1 MKTVTIAV
9 DAMGGDFGLK
19 VTLPAALHALDVH
32 PDLHIILVGQESQIT
47 LRLKGRIKKYGERL
61 KVHHAEEIVGMDELP
76 SKALRYKKQSSM
88 RLAINLVHQ
97 GIADACVS
105 AGNTGALMATARF
118 VLKTLPGVDRPAI
131 VARIP
136 SDNPH
141 GFVRM
146 LDLGANVDCTPD
158 HLQQFA
164 VMGSI
169 LAGNADGVKN
179 PRVALLNI
187 GAEEI
192 KGNELVREAAELLA
206 ETKGIN
212 YIGFVEGNDIFADKA
227 DVIVC
232 DGFTGN
238 VALKV
243 MEGEARTIRDQI
255 RAALTKSFFTK
266 LGALFILPALHQVRK
281 RMSPAHYNGASML
294 GLKGIVIKSHG
305 NTTPKGF
312 FKAIER
318 AYAEV
323 DHKVPEHISSQVHD
337 LIELSKNTAE

>member
-1 MKTVTIAV
+1 
-9 DAMGGDFGLK
+9 MGGDFGVK
-19 VTLPAALHALDVH
+19 VTLPAVLHALDTY
-32 PDLHIILVGQESQIT
+32 PELHIILVGKELILKSR
-47 LRLKGRIKKYGERL
+47 LRGRLRKYGERL
-61 KVHHAEEIVGMDELP
+61 RIHHADEVVGMDELP
-76 SKALRYKKQSSM
+76 SKALRGKKKSSM
-88 RLAINLVHQ
+88 RLAINLVHE
-97 GIADACVS
+97 GVAGACVS

-136 SDNPH
+136 SGNKQ
-141 GFVRM
+141 GYVRM
-146 LDLGANVDCTPD
+146 LDLGANVDCTPE

-169 LAGNADGVKN
+169 LAKDTDDMKK

-187 GAEEI
+187 GSEEI
-192 KGNELVREAAELLA
+192 KGNELVRQTNDLLL

-212 YIGFVEGNDIFADKA
+212 YVGFVEGNDIFGDKA

-238 VALKV
+238 VVLKV

-255 RAALTKSFFTK
+255 RRALTRSFFTK
-266 LGALFILPALHQVRK
+266 IGALFILPALHEVRK
-281 RMSPAHYNGASML
+281 RMSPARYNGASLL
-294 GLKGIVIKSHG
+294 GLRGIVIKSHG

-323 DHKVPEHISSQVHD
+323 ARDVPKHISSRVHE
-337 LIELSKNTAE
+337 LLELSKKVDASAEE